1 LDIKI
6 LVTPSEIDTKSS
18 TYNIEVTSDKNT
30 DIFSLSPKEAVSPP
44 LTPSYICFQ
53 AGCIDDQ
60 NIYAISRVETSKKDH
75 VVYYLEISKRTVGCK
90 FTTSKSSAKSITYMP
105 PPTKKSIDELLDGPT
120 SRITVNIDEGKK
132 KFTGII
138 KGQGLNPGHSVNS
151 VLKSII
157 DLYNPKGIEFQEFQ
171 NFVNGEAT
179 PFNFADENE
188 NLNIQILVSV
198 PKISDFDSSISII
211 GFELIPSNE
220 ASENIELIGGKMITD
235 KEFCALYKITR
246 EDNNSFYY
254 FNVSKLPENC
264 TKFNKFNLE
273 HKIQMNP
280 PTMDY
285 IKRDVGNNEVEKV
298 VTIGKNNYSVR
309 IKGHDGINKGLAENS
324 GYFNVLKYIDLT
336 AHSIDSVVNAL
347 AKIVNQNKQ
356 YETDMLSAFVK
367 YVEGSILSRPFD
379 FSKDDLNIEITV
391 SGFID
396 NYSKSFSDG
405 EK

>member
-254 FNVSKLPENC
+254 FNVSKLPKTY
-264 TKFNKFNLE
+264 TKSNKFNLE

-280 PTMDY
+280 PTMEN
-285 IKRDVGNNEVEKV
+285 IIQAKAAGKEVAEKV
-298 VTIGKNNYSVR
+298 VNIGNDNYLVG
-309 IKGHDGINKGLAENS
+309 IKGHDGINKGLAESS
-324 GYFNVLKYIDLT
+324 GYFNVLKSFDPT
-336 AHSIDSVVNAL
+336 AHSIDTVAKAL
-347 AKIVNQNKQ
+347 AYNLDQNKEN
-356 YETDMLSAFVK
+356 ETDMLSTFVK
-367 YVEGSILSRPFD
+367 YVEGTILSRPFD
-379 FSKDDLNIEITV
+379 FSKVDLNIEITV
-391 SGFID
+391 SLI
-396 NYSKSFSDG
+396 
-405 EK
+405 